1 VTGIFKQKNSIN
13 GLLLFFYALVL
24 KFSIFLHPVLPA
36 LHKEDN
42 YFYRFIL
49 HVLDALFHDSGIF
62 YSIITFL
69 LLFTQA
75 TLLNSICNFHRIL
88 PKPNYL
94 PGMAYILVTSLLQDW
109 NHFSAPLLVNLI
121 MIWCWY
127 RMIALYNSKISVTAI
142 FNISLFIGVATLLY
156 MPAIAFLSLI
166 FFALIVMRP
175 FRIQE
180 WLVGLLG
187 FTAPYYLLLLVLYF
201 THQLQWKNLIP
212 DITFTLPAL
221 PGSVWIT
228 IGVTLLVVPFII
240 GGYFVQN
247 NMNKMMIHVRKS
259 WSLLLAFMIAAV
271 VVILI
276 NKAGSYENWIVTAMP
291 FAVFHSAAYYYP
303 VNKIL
308 PRLLHWSCFIFIM
321 VLNYYL

>member
-1 VTGIFKQKNSIN
+1 MIGVFKQKNSIN
-13 GLLLFFYALVL
+13 ALILFVYALVL
-24 KFSIFLHPVLPA
+24 KFSMFLHPFLPV

-49 HVLDALFHDSGIF
+49 NALDSVFHNSPVF
-62 YSIITFL
+62 FSIITFL
-69 LLFTQA
+69 LLFMQA
-75 TLLNSICNFHRIL
+75 TLLNSICNYHRIL

-109 NHFSAPLLVNLI
+109 NHFSAPLLVNSL

-127 RMIALYNSKISVTAI
+127 KMVSLYSSQILIGAV
-142 FNISLFIGVATLLY
+142 FNIGLFVGISTLLY
-156 MPAIAFLSLI
+156 MPAIAFLLLL

-180 WLVGLLG
+180 WFVALIG
-187 FTAPYYLLLLVLYF
+187 FTSPYYFLILVLYF
-201 THQLQWKNLIP
+201 VHQLEWKNLIP
-212 DITFTLPAL
+212 DIIFTLPAL

-228 IGVTLLVVPFII
+228 IGVALLVFPFIV

-259 WSLLLAFMIAAV
+259 WSLLLVFMIAAV

-291 FAVFHSAAYYYP
+291 FATFHAAAYYYP
-303 VNKIL
+303 NNKIL
-308 PRLLHWSCFIFIM
+308 PRIIHWACFIFIM
-321 VLNYYL
+321 AINYFV

>member
-1 VTGIFKQKNSIN
+1 MIAVFKQKSSIN
-13 GLLLFFYALVL
+13 ALLLFFYAFVL
-24 KFSIFLHPVLPA
+24 KFSMFLHPVLPV
-36 LHKEDN
+36 LHQEDN
-42 YFYRFIL
+42 YFYRF
-49 HVLDALFHDSGIF
+49 VLNVLGAVFHGYGIF

-75 TLLNSICNFHRIL
+75 TLLNSICNYHRIL

-109 NHFSAPLLVNLI
+109 NHFSAPLLINLL

-127 RMIALYNSKISVTAI
+127 RMIALYSSKLPVTAI
-142 FNISLFIGVATLLY
+142 FNIGLFIGIATLLY

-166 FFALIVMRP
+166 FFALLVMRP

-180 WLVGLLG
+180 WLVGFFG
-187 FTAPYYLLLLVLYF
+187 FTSPYYFLLLVLYF
-201 THQLQWKNLIP
+201 THQLYWKNLIP

-228 IGVTLLVVPFII
+228 IGVTLLVVPFIV

-247 NMNKMMIHVRKS
+247 NLNKMMIHVRKS
-259 WSLLLAFMIAAV
+259 WSLLLAFMIIAV

-291 FAVFHSAAYYYP
+291 FAVFHAAAYFYP
-303 VNKIL
+303 TNKIV
-308 PRLLHWSCFIFIM
+308 PQLLHWACFIFII
-321 VLNYYL
+321 VLNYFL